1 MGVPPSRQ
9 RRALAN
15 SEDTMWLR
23 PVLTA
28 GMSVLPTVCHH
39 VLRIRDATSRDR
51 KCRIRRRTITGP
63 RNPCATKVGRSLAD
77 GWIPHRITTLL
88 GPKLGVSARAHLVLK
103 VVAHMRTHLEA
114 RETLIREKAMITT
127 GKGVS

>member
-1 MGVPPSRQ
+1 
-9 RRALAN
+9 
-15 SEDTMWLR
+15 MWLR

-39 VLRIRDATSRDR
+39 VRRIRDATSRDR

-103 VVAHMRTHLEA
+103 VVAHMRTHLAEKVLLEA